1 MIIFRY
7 HVVSLIAVLLA
18 LAAGIA
24 LGAGLDFDNDAS
36 KAATPGQSPSEET
49 SNSARSGLDEALV
62 ESVEPALVRNRLRDR
77 AVALVVLPDATT
89 EAEKAITASIE
100 RAGGRLTSVLRAG
113 PDLVDP
119 AKKQL
124 VDALGGQ
131 LEADAKDVV
140 IPESASAYDRI
151 GALLGY
157 AIGTTEAGGDAPS
170 SRAQSILAGLSTA
183 GLISFSQ
190 DVERRAG
197 LVLVLAGPPSGDSAA
212 DQGIASI
219 VDSLAGALDEQT
231 GESWWPVRSTLPIP
245 AVCWPR
251 SAPTPIPAQVSLLS
265 TASTGQ
271 QAPWSPYERSPSKQ
285 PARPGSTASERVPLR
300 YCPTEAPPTRSRQT
314 HWKQPGRGLPQC
326 ADLLLA

>member
-231 GESWWPVRSTLPIP
+231 GGVVVAGPLDAADTGGVLAAIRADAHTSAGVSTVDGVDGPAGAVVAVRALAEQAAGKAGQYGLGAGTTAVLP
-245 AVCWPR
+245 
-251 SAPTPIPAQVSLLS
+251 
-265 TASTGQ
+265 
-271 QAPWSPYERSPSKQ
+271 
-285 PARPGSTASERVPLR
+285 
-300 YCPTEAPPTRSRQT
+300 
-314 HWKQPGRGLPQC
+314 
-326 ADLLLA
+326 D